1 MTKSVRALGLFSILC
16 IGINAIVGSGIYR
29 LPGRIAHR
37 RGGAWWAAFAVVGV
51 VLVAVGLCFAEA
63 AGMFSSS
70 GGPYVYTR
78 EAFGRIPAFIVGWMA
93 WITMVLSWGAVA
105 HGVVGYLGALV
116 SVDDPLLSR
125 AVVVAMIVV
134 PGLLNYF
141 GVKPGAYATNTF
153 TIAKLLPLALFV
165 IVGLPYVDWASV
177 QATPP
182 AVEEGGSWL
191 PPFGA

>member
-1 MTKSVRALGLFSILC
+1 
-16 IGINAIVGSGIYR
+16 
-29 LPGRIAHR
+29 
-37 RGGAWWAAFAVVGV
+37 
-51 VLVAVGLCFAEA
+51 
-63 AGMFSSS
+63 
-70 GGPYVYTR
+70 
-78 EAFGRIPAFIVGWMA
+78 
-93 WITMVLSWGAVA
+93 
-105 HGVVGYLGALV
+105 
-116 SVDDPLLSR
+116 R

-191 PPFGA
+191 PPFGAAMFAALFAVQGFEVAPVPAGETKNPR